1 MVANLAEYLAYQ
13 YTALQVV
20 FNTEYWKN
28 AGEDDYIHFSNG
40 VLMELFMMGL
50 LDE

>member
-1 MVANLAEYLAYQ
+1 MVASLAEYMAYQ

-28 AGEDDYIHFSNG
+28 AEENDYTYFANS
-40 VLMELFMMGL
+40 VLMELFTMGL